1 MSLGGDGL
9 GCQEPVGKEEYM
21 PIVGMLRE
29 LYALSMCTRSLLCR
43 QFQLC
48 NIELE
53 QYMQNEYVMMEYLVS
68 LFRLVHFITRQGFY
82 DHLA

>member
-1 MSLGGDGL
+1 M
-9 GCQEPVGKEEYM
+9 
-21 PIVGMLRE
+21 
-29 LYALSMCTRSLLCR
+29 CR

-53 QYMQNEYVMMEYLVS
+53 LYMQNEYVMMEYLVS